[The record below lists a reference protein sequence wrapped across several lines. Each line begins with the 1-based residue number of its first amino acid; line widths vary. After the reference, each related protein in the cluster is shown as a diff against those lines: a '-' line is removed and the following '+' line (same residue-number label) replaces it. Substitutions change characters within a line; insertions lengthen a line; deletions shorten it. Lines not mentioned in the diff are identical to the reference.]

1 MQDVDTPPDDEESID
16 RGARSGGSL
25 LARLRLNQRD
35 RLMELVR
42 SGIDPAAIRPGECG
56 CNQLDSWS
64 AIFEVT
70 GGEGGV
76 R

>member
-1 MQDVDTPPDDEESID
+1 
-16 RGARSGGSL
+16 
-25 LARLRLNQRD
+25 LRFSQRD
-35 RLMELVR
+35 RLMEMVR